1 MARAWNDQ
9 IAANRFEVLSF
20 IVLSKQQS
28 GIEKKKKNHNGT
40 AHWREFV
47 MASTLC
53 FVPLK
58 LTLIYNMIRL

>member
-28 GIEKKKKNHNGT
+28 GIEKKKKRITNGT

-58 LTLIYNMIRL
+58 